1 MTSVFSPPRAVLVVI
16 APLLAASIAAAQT
29 PASVEASGR
38 LEEVTVTGRK
48 IEHYLAT
55 DALTGTKSNALL
67 RDLPVTVSVVPHD
80 LVKDRG
86 IVRLGEALDNVAGAQ
101 RKQGYGGVEN
111 FGAFLRGFD
120 ASFLTLRNGI
130 RDYGFYTLR
139 DTANVERFE
148 VLKGPGSVLYG
159 AVYPGGITNTITK
172 KPVAEPRADIS
183 LEAGSYERYRAEAD
197 VGGSLTDSLYYR
209 LNLAYEDAES
219 FRDEIGNEG
228 FFAAPVATWVISDR
242 TSVTAEV
249 EHKHSEYTWDL
260 GLPRS
265 PLSLQVPIGRF
276 LGEPDGINKVDSTY
290 VSGRLEHKLT
300 DQWKVRQV
308 LGYAWTDGDYRLRS
322 PLSIATNGR
331 TVNRTAYD
339 TWEKSDTL
347 VSQSEIV
354 GDLAALGV
362 GHSLVGGIEYYET
375 QQSYSFFLS
384 SLAPIDLLSPVY
396 GAQPAPGGFVL
407 FADQND
413 SKATGAYVQDLVSF
427 GEQWKMLVGARYDR
441 VKNSTTNLLDGQA
454 GKRAPD
460 EAFSPQLGFVFQP
473 DEATN
478 LHVSYGESFLSV
490 TSGRTASGADLEP
503 ESGQQL
509 EIGARRLWSGGRL
522 STSLAIYHITRQN
535 VSTPD
540 PVTPTFRV
548 QTAEQRSQGAE
559 LELAGTI
566 LPGWDII
573 SSASYIDAEVT
584 RDNTF
589 GPGSRLP
596 GAPRYSASLWTKYTL
611 RTGLLAGL
619 QFGGGAY
626 YVDERAVAL
635 PNPAWMLPS
644 YVRFDA
650 MAAYGREK
658 WRVQLNLKNLADRE
672 IYDLSST
679 SIMPQEP
686 RSASLRLGYSF

>member
-1 MTSVFSPPRAVLVVI
+1 MTSVPSTPRAVYLGIV
-16 APLLAASIAAAQT
+16 PLLAASISTAQT
-29 PASVEASGR
+29 

-48 IEHYLAT
+48 IEHYLAI

-67 RDLPVTVSVVPHD
+67 RDLPITVSVVPHD
-80 LVKDRG
+80 LVKDRA
-86 IVRLGEALDNVAGAQ
+86 IARLGEALDNVAGAQ

-172 KPVAEPRADIS
+172 KPVAEPLAQ
-183 LEAGSYERYRAEAD
+183 LNVEAGSYDRYRTEAD
-197 VGGSLTDSLYYR
+197 VGGSVTDSFYYR
-209 LNLAYEDAES
+209 VNLAYEDAES
-219 FRDEIGNEG
+219 FRDEVGNESY
-228 FFAAPVATWVISDR
+228 FVAPVATWVVSDR

-260 GLPRS
+260 GLPRN
-265 PLSLQVPIGRF
+265 PLSLRVPIERF
-276 LGEPDGINKVDSTY
+276 LGEPDGINKVESTY
-290 VSGRLEHKLT
+290 ISGRVEHELT

-322 PLSIATNGR
+322 PASIAANGR
-331 TVNRTAYD
+331 TVNRTAFD

-354 GDLAALGV
+354 GDLTAFGV
-362 GHSLVGGIEYYET
+362 GHNLVGGIEYYET
-375 QQSYSFFLS
+375 QQSYSFFSS
-384 SLAPIDLLSPVY
+384 SLASIDLLSPVY
-396 GAQPAPGGFVL
+396 GAQPGPGGFVL
-407 FADQND
+407 FADEND
-413 SKATGAYVQDLVSF
+413 SKATGAYVQDLVSL
-427 GEQWKMLVGARYDR
+427 GERWKMLIGARYDR
-441 VKNSTTNLLDGQA
+441 VRNSTTNLLDGQ
-454 GKRAPD
+454 KRRRSPD
-460 EAFSPQLGFVFQP
+460 DAFSPQLGFVFQP
-473 DEATN
+473 DEATS

-503 ESGQQL
+503 ESGQQI
-509 EIGARRLWSGGRL
+509 EAGARRLWAGGRL
-522 STSLAIYHITRQN
+522 ATSLAIYHIKRQN

-548 QTAEQRSQGAE
+548 QTGGQRSQGAE
-559 LELAGTI
+559 LELAGTV

-589 GPGSRLP
+589 QVGSRLP

-611 RTGLLAGL
+611 QAGLLAGL

-635 PNPAWMLPS
+635 PNPTWMLPS
-644 YVRFDA
+644 YVRLDA
-650 MAAYGREK
+650 MAAYDLGK
-658 WRVQLNLKNLADRE
+658 WRVQLNLKNLADRG
-672 IYDLSST
+672 IYDLTST

-686 RSASLRLGYSF
+686 RSASFRLGYSF